1 MNEKVKTPVDP
12 YTGDSTANFAQG
24 TLVMKKIHTLRNEV
38 GEVEASRMDKAGMR
52 YNYLSERALTT
63 TVRPVMQK
71 LGLVAVPVKSVSRTK
86 SYEVGEKD
94 GVMRYVLLTEVSKVY
109 LVMDI
114 ESGDY
119 IEVSVE
125 GSGADVMDKGTNKA
139 STCAVKNFYKELL
152 NIPSPEKDDPDTT
165 PSTYNNANAGYIKRS
180 FNDPGSATLK
190 FGEFAG
196 KTIREVYEMNPEAVK
211 KMAESKSAWLSER
224 ATEFLKTVA

>member
-1 MNEKVKTPVDP
+1 MNEEMKTPVDP
-12 YTGDSTANFAQG
+12 YTGDSIAKPMPG

-71 LGLVAVPVKSVSRTK
+71 LGLVAVPEKSESRTK

-94 GVMRYVLLTEVSKVY
+94 GVMRYVLLTEVSKTY

-165 PSTYNNANAGYIKRS
+165 PSTYNNANTGVTKRT
-180 FNDPGSATLK
+180 FGDPGSAPLK
-190 FGEFAG
+190 FGEYAG
-196 KTIREVYEMNPEAVK
+196 KTIREVYEINPEAVR

-224 ATEFLKTVA
+224 ATAFLKTVA